1 MKIKAKAL
9 AYEEVQKLPRERR
22 KKPLKPGMF
31 FRTLLKVLSA
41 GELKAVDFRLIQ
53 EGMERLGAD
62 EPALFLM
69 NHSCFLDLKIAST
82 ILYPRPFNIV
92 CTSDG
97 FLGKD
102 WLMGRLGCIPTQKF
116 VSDPALVRDMVYAL
130 KTLGSSVLLY
140 PEASYSFDGTATPL
154 PDTLGKLLKL
164 LKVPV
169 VMIET
174 RGAFLH
180 DPLYNGLQ
188 LRKVPVEATMR
199 YLLSPADVEEKSVAE
214 LNRILKEQFAFD
226 GFRYQREKGIRIA
239 EPFRADGLNRV
250 LYKCP
255 VCGAEGR
262 MEGKG
267 IHLTCHA
274 CGQVWTL
281 NELGALEAEGGE
293 PVFDHVPDWYAWERG
308 EVKKEIEA
316 GTYRL
321 DVPVEIRMLVDT
333 KCLYTVGTGRLVH
346 DGTGFTLTG
355 CEGRLSYHQSPAASY
370 SLYADYFWY
379 ELGDMICIGDG
390 TTLYYCFPQG
400 AGDVVAKTRL
410 AAETLYALQRTN
422 K

>member
-1 MKIKAKAL
+1 
-9 AYEEVQKLPRERR
+9 
-22 KKPLKPGMF
+22 
-31 FRTLLKVLSA
+31 
-41 GELKAVDFRLIQ
+41 
-53 EGMERLGAD
+53 
-62 EPALFLM
+62 
-69 NHSCFLDLKIAST
+69 
-82 ILYPRPFNIV
+82 
-92 CTSDG
+92 
-97 FLGKD
+97 
-102 WLMGRLGCIPTQKF
+102 
-116 VSDPALVRDMVYAL
+116 
-130 KTLGSSVLLY
+130 
-140 PEASYSFDGTATPL
+140 
-154 PDTLGKLLKL
+154 
-164 LKVPV
+164 
-169 VMIET
+169 
-174 RGAFLH
+174 
-180 DPLYNGLQ
+180 
-188 LRKVPVEATMR
+188 MR

-267 IHLTCHA
+267 VHLTCHA

-281 NELGALEAEGGE
+281 NELGALEAETGE

-333 KCLYTVGTGRLVH
+333 KCLYSVGTGRLVH

>member
-97 FLGKD
+97 FVGKR
-102 WLMGRLGCIPTQKF
+102 WLMERLGCIPTQKF

-130 KTLGSSVLLY
+130 RELRSSVLLY

-267 IHLTCHA
+267 VHLTCHA

-281 NELGALEAEGGE
+281 NELGALEAETGE

-333 KCLYTVGTGRLVH
+333 KCLYSVGTGRLVH